1 MKMLKSRRYREDISS
16 INRIVHKKSGVSLV
30 EIIVAL
36 LILAL
41 AALPAVGTF
50 STYYSTSTRQ
60 MEQEMALKIA
70 ESVINLMQSL
80 SYDMIND
87 GTLTAVPLDIQTP
100 DGTVQGTLNFGKPG
114 PQMIGLSAD
123 GKTPGHPNNL
133 YLIGPQDPLFLH
145 PSKPI
150 GSFYTKEQAE
160 QINKEKG
167 YIMKEDAGRGY
178 RRAVPSPLPIDIIEK
193 ESIKSLLDNGQV
205 VICAGG
211 GGIPVIKQG
220 DKLEGIAA
228 VIDKD
233 YASAK
238 LAELIDADY
247 LVILTAVN
255 NVCLNYGKENEVVLK
270 DVKKAE
276 MATYLEEGHFAKGSM
291 YPKVQAVLNF
301 LNNKNKVA
309 VIASL
314 DNAKDAFKLKAGTI
328 IH

>member
-1 MKMLKSRRYREDISS
+1 MAKYVVSLGGNALGNNPSEQKQALIKVAEAITGLIMDDNEVA
-16 INRIVHKKSGVSLV
+16 IVHGNG
-30 EIIVAL
+30 
-36 LILAL
+36 
-41 AALPAVGTF
+41 PQVG
-50 STYYSTSTRQ
+50 
-60 MEQEMALKIA
+60 M
-70 ESVINLMQSL
+70 INLAFETSKETPNMPFPECGAMSEGYIGYHIQNALYNSFKL
-80 SYDMIND
+80 NNINK
-87 GTLTAVPLDIQTP
+87 
-100 DGTVQGTLNFGKPG
+100 TVSTIITQVQVDPC
-114 PQMIGLSAD
+114 
-123 GKTPGHPNNL
+123 
-133 YLIGPQDPLFLH
+133 DPLFLH

-160 QINKEKG
+160 QLNKEKG

-178 RRAVPSPLPIDIIEK
+178 RRVVPSPLPIDIIEK
-193 ESIKSLLDNGQV
+193 ESIKTLLDNGQV

-211 GGIPVIKQG
+211 GGIPVIKQ
-220 DKLEGIAA
+220 DNKLEGVAA

-255 NVCLNYGKENEVVLK
+255 NVCLNYKQENEVVLK
-270 DVKKAE
+270 DVKKGDLAK
-276 MATYLEEGHFAKGSM
+276 YLEQGHFAKGSM

-301 LNNKNKVA
+301 LKDNNKTA

-328 IH
+328 IK